1 MNGDGTEGL
10 GSVGVNPVVATEEQK
25 PLERIGPAQ
34 QVAECQRSD
43 SSLRVCERRCA
54 EKRNTGCHSLAFPPP
69 SEEVSGTKWTTLP
82 EWMKRAS
89 NNTRRSL
96 TSFPAGLVRT
106 QWSVSGMESVPVLP
120 IGSGEPRFSGR

>member
-54 EKRNTGCHSLAFPPP
+54 EKRNTGCHSLAFPLALGGGVGN
-69 SEEVSGTKWTTLP
+69 EVDDTSG
-82 EWMKRAS
+82 WMKRAS

-106 QWSVSGMESVPVLP
+106 QWSVSGMDPCLSCP
-120 IGSGEPRFSGR
+120 